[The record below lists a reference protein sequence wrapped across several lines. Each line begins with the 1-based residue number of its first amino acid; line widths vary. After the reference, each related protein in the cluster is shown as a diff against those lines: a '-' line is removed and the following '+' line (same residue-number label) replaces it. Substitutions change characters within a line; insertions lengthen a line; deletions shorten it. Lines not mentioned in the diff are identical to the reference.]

1 MLSLLKKWFI
11 WAVGALLIAGGAF
24 FMYPVPENGGR
35 ETVQSAASG
44 EEQPAPDN
52 ATPTDAGP
60 AGEKEAGE
68 KETGEKEKKS

>member
-35 ETVQSAASG
+35 GG
-44 EEQPAPDN
+44 ESIEIPPQDL
-52 ATPTDAGP
+52 
-60 AGEKEAGE
+60 
-68 KETGEKEKKS
+68 